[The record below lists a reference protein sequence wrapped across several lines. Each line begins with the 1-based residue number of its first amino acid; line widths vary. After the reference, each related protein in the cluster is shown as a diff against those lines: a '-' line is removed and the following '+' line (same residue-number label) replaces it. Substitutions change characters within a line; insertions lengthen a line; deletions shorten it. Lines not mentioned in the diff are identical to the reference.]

1 MQAAYEK
8 FKDRADFWWIYIRE
22 AHAADSKWPADHVS
36 INQPK
41 SENERHEV
49 AGACSAALDLK
60 IPLLVDD
67 MNDTVNKAY
76 SAWPDRLF
84 ILGADGR
91 VAYAGGP
98 GPRGFDVAG
107 MTEALEKLLR

>member
-22 AHAADSKWPADHVS
+22 AHAADSKWPAQHVT

-41 SENERHEV
+41 SDKERREV
-49 AGACSAALDLK
+49 ASSCSTALDLK

-67 MNDTVNKAY
+67 MSDTVSKAY

-98 GPRGFDVAG
+98 GPREFNVAE
-107 MTEALEKLLR
+107 MVVELEKLAR

>member
-1 MQAAYEK
+1 LQAAYEK

-22 AHAADSKWPADHVS
+22 AHAADSKWPAQHVT

-41 SENERHEV
+41 TDEERHEV
-49 AGACSAALDLK
+49 AASCSTALDLK

-67 MNDTVNKAY
+67 MADTVNKAY

-91 VAYAGGP
+91 VAYAGGT
-98 GPRGFDVAG
+98 GPRWFRVAE
-107 MTEALEKLLR
+107 MVAELEKLVK